1 MTRRELDGRV
11 PLIGFAGAPFTLA
24 SYAIEGGPSRDF
36 ARTKALMYGHP
47 EAWHRLCDRLAQV
60 VSAFV
65 VAQVEAGAQAIQI
78 FDSWVGALSAED
90 YREFASPH
98 TAKVFAALKA
108 TDVPTIH
115 FGTGH
120 VHDPARPRRG
130 RRGRHRR
137 RLAPADRRR
146 LGPARRARTPSRATS
161 TRRSCSARAIACSA
175 PPRTSCS
182 GRPGGPATSSTS
194 VTASCLRRR
203 SSTSRCS
210 RGSCTGSAP
219 TDEGSRGRRRRAH
232 RRRRRRGRR
241 RTRRPDAGAR
251 RPPPRADDAGARGRL
266 AARRRHPFRARRRR
280 AGRRRAGRHA
290 RAEAGRARAL
300 PRARTGRRDR
310 LDRIAAHRVRAGQRP
325 AARLPARHAARPAAD
340 ARRGRG
346 PDDALRRG
354 ARPRRP

>member
-115 FGTGH
+115 FGTGTSTILPDLAAAGGDVIGVDWRLPIDVAWEQLGAH
-120 VHDPARPRRG
+120 LRRPGQPRPDAPARP
-130 RRGRHRR
+130 
-137 RLAPADRRR
+137 AP
-146 LGPARRARTPSRATS
+146 SH
-161 TRRSCSARAIACSA
+161 A
-175 PPRTSCS
+175 P
-182 GRPGGPATSSTS
+182 
-194 VTASCLRRR
+194 
-203 SSTSRCS
+203 
-210 RGSCTGSAP
+210 
-219 TDEGSRGRRRRAH
+219 
-232 RRRRRRGRR
+232 RRRGRPAAGGR
-241 RTRRPDAGAR
+241 AARPHLQPRSRHPARVAARARPGAR
-251 RPPPRADDAGARGRL
+251 PVRARVPRQLTRALVAADAAPIAVDVAVVGGGLAGLTLARDVHRRGRTPL
-266 AARRRHPFRARRRR
+266 VLEARPAARRRHPFRARRRR
-280 AGRRRAGRHA
+280 AGRRRAGRDA
-290 RAEAGRARAL
+290 GAEAGRAGAL
-300 PRARTGRRDR
+300 PRARAGRRDR
-310 LDRIAAHRVRAGQRP
+310 LDRIAAHRVRAGRRP